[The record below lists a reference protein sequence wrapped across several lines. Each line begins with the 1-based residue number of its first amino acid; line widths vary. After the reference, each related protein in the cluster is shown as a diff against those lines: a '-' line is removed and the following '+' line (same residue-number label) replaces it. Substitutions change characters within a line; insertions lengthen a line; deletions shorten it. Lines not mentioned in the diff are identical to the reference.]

1 MATMVEIPIGESF
14 AERHEQFTEQLG
26 DQYQERMRQLLEDEV
41 HTVTQELERQAEQQ
55 VEPAEAVSDVEE
67 N

>member
-14 AERHEQFTEQLG
+14 AERHKQFVEQLG

-55 VEPAEAVSDVEE
+55 VEPAEAVGGAEDD
-67 N
+67 